1 MTINDSGLK
10 PLIQRAVLSVS
21 KDSRVSKVLRDAR
34 QNESTPSAKLEF
46 PICCQNSANTTLG
59 KNADDGLYYVYCS
72 LSALFVSGSS
82 CAVFTT
88 NLFAAVNV
96 PLSRQII
103 CRQKVVVATLGV
115 FRVEGTYYLY
125 FPLTRKRLAEASA
138 AFSRQ
143 ITYLHNKPTPR
154 SHIY

>member
-1 MTINDSGLK
+1 M
-10 PLIQRAVLSVS
+10 QR
-21 KDSRVSKVLRDAR
+21 
-34 QNESTPSAKLEF
+34 SAKMPAKGHTPAYF
-46 PICCQNSANTTLG
+46 PLQ
-59 KNADDGLYYVYCS
+59 
-72 LSALFVSGSS
+72 ALFVSGSRYALIS
-82 CAVFTT
+82 A
-88 NLFAAVNV
+88 NV
-96 PLSRQII
+96 LLSRQII

-143 ITYLHNKPTPR
+143 ITYLHNKTTPR